1 MKQNKIEKLLVNN
14 NGVLKTA
21 DVVAAGIAKETFYRY
36 VKEAGFE
43 RISHGIY
50 LSPDAWVDEMYL
62 LQAQIPKAV
71 YSHESALYLHDLAEK
86 EPVPLTVTV
95 PAKYN
100 SAELAKKNVKIIYI
114 KKEWHMLGACQVLS
128 PSGHSITV
136 YDMERTI
143 CDIIR
148 KRSEIDVSVFNYA
161 VTGYMK
167 KNEKKLDR
175 LMDYARIMRLEKRI
189 REIMGVLF

>member
-1 MKQNKIEKLLVNN
+1 MKKNKIEKLLVNN
-14 NGVLKTA
+14 KGVLKTA

-43 RISHGIY
+43 KISHGIY

-143 CDIIR
+143 CDLLRSRNRIEIQTYQEALKAYARR
-148 KRSEIDVSVFNYA
+148 KD
-161 VTGYMK
+161 
-167 KNEKKLDR
+167 KNLRR
-175 LMDYARIMRLEKRI
+175 LMQYAGVFRVEKILRQYLE
-189 REIMGVLF
+189 VLL